1 MPGPTTTDLT
11 MAGEPAGG
19 PIATAAATC
28 DRIEAADAD
37 LCAFVPEQGRRARLI
52 AQARELAARWPA
64 APGRPSLYG
73 IPVGVKDVIR
83 VDGLPTTA
91 GSALPPRV
99 LAGAEAEAVRRLKA
113 AGALIAGKTATTE
126 FAMFSPGPTGNPRA
140 PGHTPGGSSSGSA
153 AAVAAGLVP
162 LALGTQTI
170 ASVIRPA
177 AYCGVPGFR
186 PTRGRIPPD
195 GVIPFAPSLDVVGC
209 FAADAARLTRAAAVL
224 CDDWRPAANPGRP
237 VLGIPAGR
245 YLDRASPVALSAF
258 AGHVAVLSAAGYVVR
273 EAPVLDDV
281 AEVERQL
288 VVISRYEAAQVHASW
303 FAEYGELYQA
313 GTAALIRQGQGI
325 TASDYERAKAGA
337 AAFARRLAAA
347 AASAGID
354 AWLTP
359 AATGPAPSG
368 LASTG
373 DPAMSVPW
381 SLAGLPAVALPAGL
395 AAGLPV
401 SIQVVGAAGA
411 DELLLHWASGL
422 ESVLL
427 QSVLLP
433 GVDSGWS
440 P

>member
-1 MPGPTTTDLT
+1 MADLT
-11 MAGEPAGG
+11 MADLATAGEPPGDPVA
-19 PIATAAATC
+19 AAAATC
-28 DRIEAADAD
+28 DRIEAVDAD
-37 LCAFVPEQGRRARLI
+37 LCAFMAEPGRRGRLV
-52 AQARELAARWPA
+52 AQARELAARWPT

-113 AGALIAGKTATTE
+113 AGALIAGKTVTTE

-186 PTRGRIPPD
+186 PTRGRIPSD
-195 GVIPFAPSLDVVGC
+195 GVVPFAPSLDVVGC
-209 FAADAARLTRAAAVL
+209 FATDVARLARAAAVL
-224 CDDWRPAANPGRP
+224 CDGWRPATSPGRP
-237 VLGIPAGR
+237 VLGIPAGP
-245 YLDRASPVALSAF
+245 YLDRASRVALSAF
-258 AGHVAVLSAAGYVVR
+258 AEHVAALSAAGYVLR
-273 EAPVLDDV
+273 EAAVLDDM
-281 AEVERQL
+281 AQVERLL
-288 VVISRYEAAQVHASW
+288 VVISRYEAAQVHAGW

-325 TASDYERAKAGA
+325 TAGDYKRAKAGA
-337 AAFARRLAAA
+337 AAFARRLSAAA
-347 AASAGID
+347 AGAGID

-401 SIQVVGAAGA
+401 GIQVVGAAGA
-411 DELLLHWASGL
+411 DELLLYWAAAL
-422 ESVLL
+422 ESVLAAGAAGR
-427 QSVLLP
+427 P
-433 GVDSGWS
+433 
-440 P
+440 